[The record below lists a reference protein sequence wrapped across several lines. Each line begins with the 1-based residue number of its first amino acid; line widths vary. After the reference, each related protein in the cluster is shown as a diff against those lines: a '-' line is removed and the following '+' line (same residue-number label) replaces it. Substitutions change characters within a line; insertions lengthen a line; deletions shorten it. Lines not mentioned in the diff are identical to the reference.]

1 MKLLKLLIVKIE
13 KMKNY
18 KVIIL
23 SFVIV
28 ILSIRNMSGQDKI
41 DLETGF
47 NLNIGFP
54 KPLLDLAPGIH
65 LGINYLK
72 KINNRLGIEAQVNY
86 AYLNYED
93 VNLGFFSQNGGDLT
107 TFSGMIG
114 SRVYLNN
121 IETKKYPIYTNLMV
135 GYGRI
140 EQNEYNSIGV
150 LENKKDNQ
158 IAGSLGIFMVFN
170 RKVTLGLAI
179 EGVGAFVNT
188 TLKVG
193 YNF

>member
-1 MKLLKLLIVKIE
+1 MRLIIVKPSFLQTNI
-13 KMKNY
+13 
-18 KVIIL
+18 KVDNLWGCPRSII
-23 SFVIV
+23 
-28 ILSIRNMSGQDKI
+28 
-41 DLETGF
+41 
-47 NLNIGFP
+47 FP
-54 KPLLDLAPGIH
+54 T
-65 LGINYLK
+65 
-72 KINNRLGIEAQVNY
+72 QVNY